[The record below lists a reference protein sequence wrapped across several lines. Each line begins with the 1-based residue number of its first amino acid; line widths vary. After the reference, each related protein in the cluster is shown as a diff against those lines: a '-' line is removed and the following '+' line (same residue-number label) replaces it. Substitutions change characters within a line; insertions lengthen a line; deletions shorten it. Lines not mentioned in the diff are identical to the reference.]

1 MTNSVVPEPLVLSQG
16 SFLDISTPE
25 FLKIC
30 ADSGMAA
37 SVWDIPVH
45 RDGADVVLK
54 AAEDLGVELFS
65 MCRLGYF
72 TEEDPDEARWRSNLA
87 VLDTAAR
94 LGIGTIVV
102 VVGAV
107 TTTFAEAG
115 SRIRA
120 GLERILSHAQERGV
134 RLAIEPFHPMM
145 AAERSSVCRLA
156 QATALAQEFASEWLG
171 IALDVYHVWWDPNL
185 AESVRAAGPH
195 VMAVDLSDWLVPT
208 TNLLRGRGRP
218 GDGVIDL
225 PGFVRLVDSTGYTG
239 RWQVEV
245 LSDEPREGSDL
256 DYALDLR
263 ERTSRLL
270 TNAR

>member
-1 MTNSVVPEPLVLSQG
+1 MSHDSLVLSQG

-25 FLKIC
+25 FLKVC

-45 RDGADVVLK
+45 HDGVDVVAK
-54 AAEDLGVELFS
+54 AAEDLGVEVFS
-65 MCRLGYF
+65 LCRLGYF
-72 TEEDPDEARWRSNLA
+72 TEDDHDDARWRSNLA

-94 LGIGTIVV
+94 LGVEAVVV
-102 VVGAV
+102 VVGGV
-107 TTTFAEAG
+107 TTTFAEAE

-120 GLERILSHAQERGV
+120 GLARILPEAQARGV
-134 RLAIEPFHPMM
+134 RLAIEPFHPMLV
-145 AAERSSVCRLA
+145 AERSSVSRLA
-156 QATALAQEFASEWLG
+156 QATTLAEEFASEWLG
-171 IALDVYHVWWDPNL
+171 ITLDVYHVWWDPDL
-185 AESVRAAGPH
+185 TESVRAAAPH
-195 VMAVDLSDWLVPT
+195 LMAVDLSDWLVPT

-225 PGFVRLVDSTGYTG
+225 PGFVRLVDSVGYTG

-245 LSDEPREGSDL
+245 LSDEPRPGSDL

-263 ERTSRLL
+263 ERTARLL
-270 TNAR
+270 TTAR